1 MNTINPLLEKD
12 PDNLELYKLRAST
25 LFEIKNL
32 EAALADYDKIIALI
46 GDPVNAYEY
55 SKLKA
60 YLLLRMDRKADAVA
74 IFEQMMANEFTA
86 KEGLFNMGMIR
97 FSEGNMAEAYA
108 LLKKA
113 KLKGSLEAEEAIY
126 EKLVNYLNELKTKLL
141 SANAS
146 ENSKN
151 AQSAFMNKLF
161 GKLWIFDHIDSAS
174 LKAVSEAISQSIVK
188 SLEAFT
194 LFFTEKGGLMVKSIQ
209 ADSIAYKIL
218 SETDNSVKLQLI
230 VLDGSKTIDV
240 NLALD
245 GDKLSFSEKA
255 GETLYFKVQDLK
267 AIPRIVE
274 DAYLRTLIPEEMEF
288 LGEKANTLIGSFF
301 QEA

>member
-1 MNTINPLLEKD
+1 
-12 PDNLELYKLRAST
+12 
-25 LFEIKNL
+25 
-32 EAALADYDKIIALI
+32 
-46 GDPVNAYEY
+46 
-55 SKLKA
+55 
-60 YLLLRMDRKADAVA
+60 
-74 IFEQMMANEFTA
+74 
-86 KEGLFNMGMIR
+86 
-97 FSEGNMAEAYA
+97 
-108 LLKKA
+108 
-113 KLKGSLEAEEAIY
+113 
-126 EKLVNYLNELKTKLL
+126 
-141 SANAS
+141 
-146 ENSKN
+146 
-151 AQSAFMNKLF
+151 
-161 GKLWIFDHIDSAS
+161 
-174 LKAVSEAISQSIVK
+174 
-188 SLEAFT
+188 
-194 LFFTEKGGLMVKSIQ
+194 MVKSIQ